1 MDQAIDQGVG
11 GEIKRLR
18 SERDWSMAKLAVE
31 ADMSVSGVS
40 MIENGKRNL
49 TTTTLAK
56 LARAFGVEVADL
68 FPKAEAQLPLDYQE
82 NGGTSGPHDDPGY
95 PTVADM
101 VVGKMFEQAN
111 QDSQAFHRAVESGI
125 AQGYF
130 LRHENDVMARLLR
143 LPKAEV
149 AEACID
155 LAREYVSLAHQPAMS
170 EQDLST
176 AEEAFDPREYAQLVD
191 QVVQEA
197 VNRGVAVDVGT
208 YKQISSGIPR
218 IKVPSGKK
226 VGSTTTPRRIVG
238 KKRAKKQ

>member
-1 MDQAIDQGVG
+1 MI
-11 GEIKRLR
+11 GEAVRRRREELRLTGAQLAAKAGMAPSAVSQIETGKRTP
-18 SERDWSMAKLAVE
+18 SSSSVVKLA
-31 ADMSVSGVS
+31 AA
-40 MIENGKRNL
+40 L
-49 TTTTLAK
+49 
-56 LARAFGVEVADL
+56 GVEVGEL

-111 QDSQAFHRAVESGI
+111 QDSQAFHRAVESGM

-130 LRHENDVMARLLR
+130 LRHENDVMARLLK

-155 LAREYVSLAHQPAMS
+155 LAREYVSLAHQAAMS

-176 AEEAFDPREYAQLVD
+176 AEEAFNPREYAELVD

-197 VNRGVAVDVGT
+197 VNRGVAVDVRT

-218 IKVPSGKK
+218 IKVPSGRK